1 MIFHRIV
8 DRMLLALALTIL
20 IEGCGAFL
28 LGVRTRRGQAVVLL
42 ANVIT
47 NPVLQC
53 TLTAVSFFWSPSL
66 YYYFLVPLE
75 IAVVIVEGW
84 LYKSTLQLKRNPFL
98 LSLLLNAGSFFI
110 GKLIIKI
117 LL

>member
-1 MIFHRIV
+1 
-8 DRMLLALALTIL
+8 MLLALALTIL

-28 LGVRTRRGQAVVLL
+28 LGIRTRRGQAVVLL

-66 YYYFLVPLE
+66 YYYFLIPLE
-75 IAVVIVEGW
+75 VAAVIVEGR
-84 LYKSTLQLKRNPFL
+84 LYKSFLQLKLNPFL
-98 LSLLLNAGSFFI
+98 FSLLLNAGSFGL
-110 GKLIIKI
+110 GKLIFKI
-117 LL
+117 LF